1 MAALVSV
8 LGDPQRSYPV
18 IHITGTN
25 GKTSTARMIESLLRA
40 RGLRT
45 GLFTS
50 PHLSSIRE
58 RIVVDGQPVSAE
70 AFVAAYDELAPYL
83 AMVDGQQGSQLSF
96 FEVLTGMAF
105 AIFADVPVD
114 VAVVE
119 VGLGGTWDAT
129 NIADGTVAVVTPVSL
144 DHTAYLGGT
153 VEEIAADKAGIIKPG
168 AVAVLAQQPLPAAE
182 ALLRRGVT
190 VGASVVREGLEF
202 GVLNRDLAVGGQRLD
217 LRGLRGDYTD
227 IVLPLFGAYQA
238 SNAAVA
244 LAAVEAFAAGA
255 PLPGQPAEQEAG
267 DDPDAPAGALGRDLV
282 REGFA
287 QVTSPG
293 RLEVVRRSPVVI
305 LDSAHNPAGMEAAM
319 EAVTEAF
326 TFAALIGVLAVSAD
340 KDVPG
345 ILDQME
351 PVISELVVTRN
362 SSDRSLE
369 PDKLEELAGSVFGA
383 ERVHVARRLDDAL
396 EMAVGLADDASGEE
410 GLTLTGVLVT
420 GSVVTAGDAR
430 LLLAPDRAEVDRAD
444 AHRVEQDRLDREE
457 RDREEREDWD
467 VEDTDRGEREE
478 REDREHQDPAG
489 GGGGG
494 MRRLCATVL
503 VMEAIVIG
511 LAIPVAI
518 TIGHASPRVAG
529 YAGGALALAAV
540 LLAGVVGRPGLQV
553 ALVAGSVLQV
563 LVIAA
568 GTLVP
573 VMYALGVIFA
583 GFWALAI
590 WMGRRAESS

>member
-1 MAALVSV
+1 LSIASELREAEAEILARRPEHTIEPTLDRIAALVSV

-18 IHITGTN
+18 IHVTGTN

-58 RIVVDGQPVSAE
+58 RIAVDGQPVSAE

-83 AMVDGQQGSQLSF
+83 ALVDGRQGTQLSF

-105 AIFADVPVD
+105 AMFADVPVD
-114 VAVVE
+114 VAVIE

-129 NIADGTVAVVTPVSL
+129 NIADGAVAVVTPISL
-144 DHTAYLGGT
+144 DHTVYLGST
-153 VEEIAADKAGIIKPG
+153 VEEIATDKAGIIKPG

-182 ALLRRGVT
+182 ALLRRVVA

-238 SNAAVA
+238 GNAAVA

-255 PLPGQPAEQEAG
+255 PLSGQSAEQEEDRADETAG
-267 DDPDAPAGALGRDLV
+267 WPSLDEASQSPAPADPELAELDDVTPAVPPARSPADDDPDAPVGALGQDLV

-305 LDSAHNPAGMEAAM
+305 LDAAHNPAGMEAAM
-319 EAVTEAF
+319 EALTEAF
-326 TFAALIGVLAVSAD
+326 TFASVIGVLAVSED
-340 KDVPG
+340 KDVAG

-362 SSDRSLE
+362 SSDRSMD
-369 PDKLEELAGSVFGA
+369 PDKLAELAASVFGV

-410 GLTLTGVLVT
+410 GLALTGVLVT

-430 LLLAPDRAEVDRAD
+430 LLLAPDRVEVDRAD
-444 AHRVEQDRLDREE
+444 AHRAEQDRLDREE

-467 VEDTDRGEREE
+467 SEDQDREEREN
-478 REDREHQDPAG
+478 REDREHQDREG
-489 GGGGG
+489 
-494 MRRLCATVL
+494 
-503 VMEAIVIG
+503 
-511 LAIPVAI
+511 
-518 TIGHASPRVAG
+518 
-529 YAGGALALAAV
+529 
-540 LLAGVVGRPGLQV
+540 
-553 ALVAGSVLQV
+553 
-563 LVIAA
+563 AA
-568 GTLVP
+568 GQ
-573 VMYALGVIFA
+573 
-583 GFWALAI
+583 
-590 WMGRRAESS
+590 E

>member
-1 MAALVSV
+1 MSISGELREAEGEILARRPEHAIEPTLERMAALVSV

-58 RIVVDGQPVSAE
+58 RIVIDGQLVSAE
-70 AFVAAYDELAPYL
+70 AFVTAYEELAPYL
-83 AMVDGQQGSQLSF
+83 ALVDGRQASQLSF

-114 VAVVE
+114 VAIVE

-129 NIADGTVAVVTPVSL
+129 NIADGAVAVVTPVSL

-168 AVAVLAQQPLPAAE
+168 AVAVLAQQSLPAAE
-182 ALLRRGVT
+182 ALLRRVVT

-217 LRGLRGDYTD
+217 LRGLRADYTD
-227 IVLPLFGAYQA
+227 IALPLFGAYQA

-244 LAAVEAFAAGA
+244 LAAVEAFATGT
-255 PLPGQPAEQEAG
+255 PLPGQASDAEAPDNRSADEAAAAAGEAEG
-267 DDPDAPAGALGRDLV
+267 DDSPNIDPDRVTASLDADESSGGALGQDLV
-282 REGFA
+282 RAAFA

-293 RLEVVRRSPVVI
+293 RLEVVRRSPVVV
-305 LDSAHNPAGMEAAM
+305 LDAAHNPAGMEAAM

-326 TFAALIGVLAVSAD
+326 TFAALVGVLAVSAD

-345 ILDQME
+345 ILDQLE

-362 SSDRSLE
+362 SSDRSMD
-369 PDKLEELAGSVFGA
+369 PGKLAEVAASVFGP
-383 ERVHVARRLDDAL
+383 ERVHLARRLDDAL
-396 EMAVGLADDASGEE
+396 EMAVGLADDASGDE
-410 GLTLTGVLVT
+410 GLTRTGVLVT
-420 GSVVTAGDAR
+420 GSVITAGDAR
-430 LLLAPDRAEVDRAD
+430 ALLAPDRLDPDHRDAEYAEPDDGEAD
-444 AHRVEQDRLDREE
+444 DAEADY
-457 RDREEREDWD
+457 
-467 VEDTDRGEREE
+467 GE
-478 REDREHQDPAG
+478 
-489 GGGGG
+489 
-494 MRRLCATVL
+494 
-503 VMEAIVIG
+503 
-511 LAIPVAI
+511 
-518 TIGHASPRVAG
+518 
-529 YAGGALALAAV
+529 AAE
-540 LLAGVVGRPGLQV
+540 P
-553 ALVAGSVLQV
+553 
-563 LVIAA
+563 
-568 GTLVP
+568 
-573 VMYALGVIFA
+573 
-583 GFWALAI
+583 
-590 WMGRRAESS
+590 E